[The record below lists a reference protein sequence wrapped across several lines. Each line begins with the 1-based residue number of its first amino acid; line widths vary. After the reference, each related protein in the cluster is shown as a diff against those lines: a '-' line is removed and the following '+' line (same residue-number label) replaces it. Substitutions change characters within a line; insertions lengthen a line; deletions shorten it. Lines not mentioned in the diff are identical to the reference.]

1 MNVSIAAPQ
10 LMGFALALIRTTA
23 WISICPPFNSPA
35 IPRRIRVGLATA
47 IALLLAETIGG
58 SVDVDAETGEFVLLA
73 IGQIAAG
80 LALGFIVFLM
90 FSAIQ
95 AAGEL
100 IDLQVGFALGA
111 VLDPLSGTSAA
122 PIGRFHQLL
131 AVTILFAMDG
141 HTLVVRGYVRSV
153 EAVPLGGIDLGELMQ
168 ELVSLFGAFMVAAVE
183 IGLPVLAALFLAEIA
198 LGLLGKAAP
207 QMNIMVLGFVAKAFI
222 AFGLLSVTVVAVPNS
237 VESILVRSF
246 DAATD
251 VFGS

>member
-1 MNVSIAAPQ
+1 MDLAIPAPQ

-35 IPRRIRVGLATA
+35 IPKRIRVGLATA
-47 IALLLAETIGG
+47 ISLLLATKVSE
-58 SVDVDAETGEFVLLA
+58 SVDVNASTGEFLLLA
-73 IGQIAAG
+73 FTQVGAG
-80 LALGFIVFLM
+80 LALGFIVFML
-90 FSAIQ
+90 FGVIQ

-131 AVTILFAMDG
+131 AVTILFAIDG
-141 HTLVVRGYVRSV
+141 HTLVIRGYMRSV
-153 EAVPLGGIDLGELMQ
+153 EAVPLGEFSFS
-168 ELVSLFGAFMVAAVE
+168 ELVQEMIGLFTAFSIAAVE
-183 IGLPVLAALFLAEIA
+183 IGLPVLAALFVAEIS

-207 QMNIMVLGFVAKAFI
+207 QMNILVIGFAAKTFI
-222 AFGLLSVTVVAVPNS
+222 AFGLLSITVVALPNT

-246 DAATD
+246 QSISN
-251 VFGS
+251 VFGG